1 MPPLNS
7 ALGAGMKNKLVLPV
21 LLVFLLV
28 INIQAT
34 QGNEI
39 ISSTLER
46 TVMII
51 ALDDNCQPLGIGS
64 GFLVGKNGEIATNYH
79 VVEGASSALI
89 KFVNRE
95 EKFEV
100 NSILQKSE
108 KYDLAIIQIS
118 SNQSPLLLGDDEL
131 TSIGD
136 RIFAIG
142 NPEGLEGTVS
152 EGIISGFRKVDDKFR
167 LMQITAPISPGSS
180 GGPVINQKGQVIGIA
195 SASIML
201 GQNLNFAVPSQK
213 LSEILSKPKL
223 NLPFLKSNL
232 PTRKGSALKQP
243 TKGSDLVTAFN
254 VKRGTTY
261 QGGSAHISFSV
272 KNNSRRDI
280 KNTKVL
286 IIWKSSTGE
295 SLHFT
300 PFLIKDVIPSMHAKM
315 IQKTYVEG
323 IGSLPYNFK
332 TEQRIMDY
340 EILKSSGFMEFK

>member
-1 MPPLNS
+1 
-7 ALGAGMKNKLVLPV
+7 MKNKQILP
-21 LLVFLLV
+21 FLLIFLFA
-28 INIQAT
+28 INIQTA

-39 ISSTLER
+39 IGSTLEK

-51 ALDDNCQPLGIGS
+51 ALDDNYQPLGIGS

-79 VVEGASSALI
+79 VIEGASSALV
-89 KFVNRE
+89 KFVNKE

-108 KYDLAIIQIS
+108 KLDLAIIQINYS
-118 SNQSPLLLGDDEL
+118 QSPLLLGDDEL
-131 TSIGD
+131 SSIGD
-136 RIFAIG
+136 KIYAIG
-142 NPEGLEGTVS
+142 NPGGLEGTVS
-152 EGIISGFRKVDDKFR
+152 EGIISGFRKVDEKFR

-195 SASIML
+195 SASIMI
-201 GQNLNFAVPSQK
+201 GQNLNFAVPSKK
-213 LSEILSKPKL
+213 LIEIISKPKL
-223 NLPFLKSNL
+223 NLPFSKTSL
-232 PTRKGSALKQP
+232 PARKGSALNQP
-243 TKGSDLVTAFN
+243 TKGSDLVKAFN

-286 IIWKSSTGE
+286 IIWKSSADET
-295 SLHFT
+295 LHFT

-315 IQKTYVEG
+315 IQKNYVEG